1 MKYLHLLAGALALVT
16 TITLTAPQTA
26 QACTIDGKPTAFADG
41 SRAVVSHVRLTVAT
55 ARTWALFSFRNPY
68 HAHAAIRLT
77 EDRAQLRGVL
87 QPDDAMQ
94 RAWRWDF
101 GDGTH
106 ATGWTVIHRYAHP
119 GAYRIT
125 VAAYYPTFHQY
136 FTMDAVRIT
145 ITR

>member
-41 SRAVVSHVRLTVAT
+41 SRAVVSHVKLTVAT

-77 EDRAQLRGVL
+77 EDRAQLRGCCSL
-87 QPDDAMQ
+87 MMPCS
-94 RAWRWDF
+94 
-101 GDGTH
+101 G
-106 ATGWTVIHRYAHP
+106 P
-119 GAYRIT
+119 GAGSLGTERT
-125 VAAYYPTFHQY
+125 LP
-136 FTMDAVRIT
+136 DGL
-145 ITR
+145 